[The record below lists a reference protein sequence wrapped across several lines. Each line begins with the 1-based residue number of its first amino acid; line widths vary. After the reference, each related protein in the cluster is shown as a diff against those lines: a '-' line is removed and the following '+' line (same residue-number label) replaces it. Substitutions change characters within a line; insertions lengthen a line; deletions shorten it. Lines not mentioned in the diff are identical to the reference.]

1 MRKQYR
7 YGGRFIA
14 ILAAVACMA
23 LIAAACG
30 DDDDSAGDQP
40 TADGA
45 APATTAAPAEPADE
59 PAPEPADEPADEP
72 APEPADEPADEPAPE
87 PAPEPEPEP
96 EPREPI
102 KIRWNAIVGASQG
115 FLPVVLLEQ
124 GIAEKH
130 GFEIEIIQQ
139 SGAQAQFIA
148 LRAGDTDLV
157 TGNILDLHIQRSQ
170 DLDISAIGSFL
181 KFESPIIALP
191 DGPQTAAD
199 LEGTTFGTPRAG
211 LFGFLIMRAATLAA
225 HGFDLGEDTELIEGA
240 PGLLNEL
247 VRSGELDAAFQFS
260 SLAFG
265 PVQRGEFSLAT
276 SAQQLMA
283 EAGFDPDFLYLLYI
297 ISQDWV
303 DANPDAVDDLTAMLA
318 EGREVLQTDDSV
330 WPAFAESSG
339 VDPEFVPAF
348 MEFTRAELDTVYT
361 PDLLASTQEIFDAL
375 VDAVGSEV
383 LGEVTTIDP
392 EAFIFP

>member
-1 MRKQYR
+1 MRKQHR
-7 YGGRFIA
+7 FGGRLAA
-14 ILAAVACMA
+14 ILAVVASMA

-30 DDDDSAGDQP
+30 DDDDSADEQP
-40 TADGA
+40 AAAEA
-45 APATTAAPAEPADE
+45 APATTAAPAEE
-59 PAPEPADEPADEP
+59 PAEEPTETPAEEPAEE
-72 APEPADEPADEPAPE
+72 PE

-96 EPREPI
+96 REPV

-115 FLPVVLLEQ
+115 YLPVVIIENGLD
-124 GIAEKH
+124 EKH
-130 GFEIEIIQQ
+130 GFEIEIIEQ

-170 DLDISAIGSFL
+170 DLDIRGIGSFL

-191 DGPQTAAD
+191 DGPQSAAE

-225 HGFDLGEDTELIEGA
+225 HGFDLGTDTELIEGA

-265 PVQRGEFSLAT
+265 PLQRGEFIQAT
-276 SAQQLMA
+276 SAQELISN
-283 EAGFDPDFLYLLYI
+283 AGFDPNFLYLLYI

-303 DANPDAVDDLTAMLA
+303 DANPDALDDLVAMLD
-318 EGREVLQTDDSV
+318 EGRQLLQTDDSL
-330 WPAFAESSG
+330 WPALAESSG

-361 PDLLASTQEIFDAL
+361 SDLVARTQEIFDAL

-383 LGEVTTIDP
+383 LGEVTTVDP
-392 EAFIFP
+392 DAFIFLE

>member
-1 MRKQYR
+1 MRKQFR
-7 YGGRFIA
+7 YGGRLIA
-14 ILAAVACMA
+14 ILAVVASMA

-30 DDDDSAGDQP
+30 DDDDSAEDQP
-40 TADGA
+40 AAEET
-45 APATTAAPAEPADE
+45 APATTAAPAEPAAE
-59 PAPEPADEPADEP
+59 PAPEPADEPAP
-72 APEPADEPADEPAPE
+72 APEPAPE
-87 PAPEPEPEP
+87 PEPEPEP

-124 GIAEKH
+124 GIAEKY

-170 DLDISAIGSFL
+170 DLDVSAIGSFL

-191 DGPQTAAD
+191 GGPQTAAD

-211 LFGFLIMRAATLAA
+211 LFGFLIMRAATLSA

-265 PVQRGEFSLAT
+265 PLQRGEFVLAT
-276 SAQQLMA
+276 SAQELIN
-283 EAGFDPDFLYLLYI
+283 EAGFDPNFLYLLYI
-297 ISQDWV
+297 ISQDWI
-303 DANPDAVDDLTAMLA
+303 DANPDALHDLTAMLA

-330 WPAFAESSG
+330 WPALAESSG

-361 PDLLASTQEIFDAL
+361 PELLDSTQEIFDAL

-392 EAFIFP
+392 EAFLFP